1 MSVPNSFPKQFTKA
15 QITRLNEAGISNLYN
30 LITYFPFRLQIIL
43 PYNKFSKDSSCQYLF
58 TGTLVNIEFR
68 KVGKGYFLIDLIGE
82 MGGRVQG
89 YLFQNNSYI
98 WAELK
103 TGLKFQWIFQISAK
117 GFLNILKW
125 SVFKGVQS
133 GSFFSLGSA
142 SEIPWL
148 VPVYSKIG
156 QLTSAKINTIHQKI
170 YPADYI
176 LNLEGLVLENK
187 YFSSHLDLSQI
198 HKPSSQESFTKT
210 MHKWIAFKLFLRMTT
225 YKQIKLNNQILM
237 GKKSSINL
245 DTLKLINSS
254 IPFELTLS
262 QKNTVWNILK
272 QVGEI
277 D

>member
-15 QITRLNEAGISNLYN
+15 QITRLNEAGMENLYS
-30 LITYFPFRLQIIL
+30 LITYFPFRLQTIL

-82 MGGRVQG
+82 MGERVQG
-89 YLFQNNSYI
+89 YLFQSNSYI

-103 TGLKFQWIFQISAK
+103 TGLKFQWIFQISTK

-125 SVFKGVQS
+125 SAFKGVQS
-133 GSFFSLGSA
+133 SSYFTLGSA
-142 SEIPWL
+142 SAIPWL

-156 QLTSAKINTIHQKI
+156 QLTSAKINSIHQKI
-170 YPADYI
+170 SPADYI
-176 LNLEGLVLENK
+176 LNLEGLIPENK

-198 HKPSSQESFTKT
+198 HKPSSQESFTIAS
-210 MHKWIAFKLFLRMTT
+210 HQWIAFKLFLRMAT
-225 YKQIKLNNQILM
+225 YKQIKLNNQVLM
-237 GKKSSINL
+237 AKKSSMNL
-245 DTLKLINSS
+245 DTLKLINGS